1 MAALSAVL
9 SAGSVVPMVL
19 NKEEGVDS
27 EKEQAMRETILA
39 PWEENQ
45 SLHIRKDGNKIRIA
59 NLGYQV
65 PTAELSSIAEAG
77 FRGGNFMEGMSKSI
91 DSMWSKFGGDLTINM
106 KNIVSAVNNMDA
118 NGRRISDKVDG
129 LSKNL
134 DLVSWYMGENFT
146 PGTVTDLKK
155 LDERESMDNILR
167 YTLGYRVRNLDMLE
181 SAGYKFRDMKKSL
194 KGINSKYSSAS
205 YNQDDMSG
213 AYEELN
219 NVYRS
224 QMEQGVRHVNNLRTL
239 EASEDEI
246 KKQLSKSFNKS
257 EVENLMTGTVPD
269 MPISTGVPSNR
280 IEKRARYV
288 ELAGKMPEEMAM
300 KMLRDDYE
308 RGKLKRSDIQAV
320 IRRIQMQQYP
330 R

>member
-1 MAALSAVL
+1 
-9 SAGSVVPMVL
+9 
-19 NKEEGVDS
+19 
-27 EKEQAMRETILA
+27 
-39 PWEENQ
+39 
-45 SLHIRKDGNKIRIA
+45 
-59 NLGYQV
+59 
-65 PTAELSSIAEAG
+65 
-77 FRGGNFMEGMSKSI
+77 
-91 DSMWSKFGGDLTINM
+91 
-106 KNIVSAVNNMDA
+106 
-118 NGRRISDKVDG
+118 
-129 LSKNL
+129 
-134 DLVSWYMGENFT
+134 
-146 PGTVTDLKK
+146 
-155 LDERESMDNILR
+155 
-167 YTLGYRVRNLDMLE
+167 MLE

-194 KGINSKYSSAS
+194 NGINSKYSSAS

-269 MPISTGVPSNR
+269 MPISTSVPSNR

>member
-1 MAALSAVL
+1 
-9 SAGSVVPMVL
+9 
-19 NKEEGVDS
+19 
-27 EKEQAMRETILA
+27 
-39 PWEENQ
+39 
-45 SLHIRKDGNKIRIA
+45 
-59 NLGYQV
+59 
-65 PTAELSSIAEAG
+65 
-77 FRGGNFMEGMSKSI
+77 
-91 DSMWSKFGGDLTINM
+91 
-106 KNIVSAVNNMDA
+106 
-118 NGRRISDKVDG
+118 
-129 LSKNL
+129 
-134 DLVSWYMGENFT
+134 MGENFT